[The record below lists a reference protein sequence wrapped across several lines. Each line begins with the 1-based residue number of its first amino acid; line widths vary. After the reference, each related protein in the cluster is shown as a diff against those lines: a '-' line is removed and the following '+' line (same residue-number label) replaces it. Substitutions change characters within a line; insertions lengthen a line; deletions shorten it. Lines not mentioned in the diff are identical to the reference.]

1 MAASPGCCARAAS
14 PRCCAP
20 TNAALLLPLQLLQH
34 HAAYPPTPRLLPAL
48 QEGQPNRFCY
58 GNQRALDL
66 FECT

>member
-1 MAASPGCCARAAS
+1 MAGQRLASSAARRQS
-14 PRCCAP
+14 DLPLC
-20 TNAALLLPLQLLQH
+20 TSGALLRFMCSRQQTLHRPC
-34 HAAYPPTPRLLPAL
+34 RK